1 MSIEQEKDALKK
13 RLAELEEG
21 ERQGIES
28 RISCKNSE
36 IARVKEQFRGQREE
50 TKKEIERLQDCLKV
64 LQEDEDKKVAE
75 LEQELMQLK
84 NELKTKT
91 RMM

>member
-28 RISCKNSE
+28 RIASKSSE

-84 NELKTKT
+84 NELKTL
-91 RMM
+91 